1 MGVAF
6 DADGRPYATIDFAR
20 YTDPVQEGEQWSARI
35 LELLNADRHAKGMEP
50 LVRLGAM
57 DAVAL
62 RWAEQQAGEERMYHN
77 PRHREQIPPG
87 HVLAGENVAWGQPT
101 PERMYTRWY
110 NSPGHY
116 ANLFNPEFTHVGI
129 GVAFT
134 PDGYAYG
141 TQNFARYVPAGPAAR
156 KPQPPRTDIPGDD
169 GSSTRAIDDGG
180 IGGEGNRYFLND
192 TFSAYANIVFDYANP
207 AGRSYV
213 GDWDGDGKDT
223 LAYRI
228 GSTFYVRNSN
238 SAGRADQVF
247 SYGRPGDRV
256 YVGDWDGDG
265 RDTFAVRRGK
275 TYHVKNTVG
284 GGDADHVIRYGRRGD
299 DVLVGDWD
307 GDGRDT
313 LAVRRGK
320 VYHVKNRIAGGPADT
335 VVAYG
340 RTADRVLVGD
350 WDGNGTD
357 TFAVRRGKT
366 YFIANAIRGGDAD
379 TTLNY
384 GRAGDTTLVGDWDG
398 DGKDTL
404 GVRR

>member
-213 GDWDGDGKDT
+213 GDWDG
-223 LAYRI
+223 
-228 GSTFYVRNSN
+228 
-238 SAGRADQVF
+238 
-247 SYGRPGDRV
+247 
-256 YVGDWDGDG
+256 
-265 RDTFAVRRGK
+265 
-275 TYHVKNTVG
+275 
-284 GGDADHVIRYGRRGD
+284 
-299 DVLVGDWD
+299 
-307 GDGRDT
+307 
-313 LAVRRGK
+313 
-320 VYHVKNRIAGGPADT
+320 
-335 VVAYG
+335 
-340 RTADRVLVGD
+340 
-350 WDGNGTD
+350 NGTD